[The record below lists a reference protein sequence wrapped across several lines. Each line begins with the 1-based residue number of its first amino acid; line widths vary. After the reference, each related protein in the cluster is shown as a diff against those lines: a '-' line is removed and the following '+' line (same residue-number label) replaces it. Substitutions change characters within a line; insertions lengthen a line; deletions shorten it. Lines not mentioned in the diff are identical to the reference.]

1 MGTTPPT
8 ATSTIAM
15 ARSLP
20 LLALLVT
27 VTGVA
32 GQISFGGGKEVKRQ
46 EMVVKEEKVV
56 KVLLSKPKLQT
67 VNFAS
72 NERKK
77 KNPTGSDRV
86 SLADL
91 LEGEHQLPPRVSS
104 RFAFGG
110 SALGKVGQG
119 CSTPSGQAG
128 SCNYITA
135 GQCRPVL
142 ETILKRG
149 IDRAMLN
156 YLIKAISFPCGFE
169 DFDFTLCCAD
179 PNISTTTESTTAT
192 TTSSN
197 TGTTTTTSTTTTTT
211 TTGAP
216 KISCGVV
223 PPISNIVAPDAIRL
237 LSVRGPAPGE
247 KIVGGTLADVG
258 AWPWAVLIGKK
269 FSNGHFQ
276 VICGGTL
283 IDDGNVLS
291 AAHCFDK
298 VKGLANADTVRVGE
312 TDLNIGGEGGGHR
325 DIGIARVLQHP
336 LWNKK
341 TLAHDIA
348 ILDLASTVE
357 FRPGVVPACMPDNNH
372 GRNLTSLL
380 ANPSPTITGWGATF
394 VGGGTVSRLREA
406 QVPVVGEDE
415 CLARYR
421 PVGVR
426 LSEKQLCAGRGGTDT
441 CQGDSGGGMVAN
453 NLDGRWTL
461 VGVTSFGVDCARPDF
476 PGVYTRVDQYL
487 DWIRSNV

>member
-1 MGTTPPT
+1 
-8 ATSTIAM
+8 
-15 ARSLP
+15 
-20 LLALLVT
+20 
-27 VTGVA
+27 
-32 GQISFGGGKEVKRQ
+32 
-46 EMVVKEEKVV
+46 
-56 KVLLSKPKLQT
+56 
-67 VNFAS
+67 
-72 NERKK
+72 
-77 KNPTGSDRV
+77 
-86 SLADL
+86 
-91 LEGEHQLPPRVSS
+91 
-104 RFAFGG
+104 
-110 SALGKVGQG
+110 
-119 CSTPSGQAG
+119 
-128 SCNYITA
+128 
-135 GQCRPVL
+135 
-142 ETILKRG
+142 
-149 IDRAMLN
+149 
-156 YLIKAISFPCGFE
+156 
-169 DFDFTLCCAD
+169 
-179 PNISTTTESTTAT
+179 
-192 TTSSN
+192 
-197 TGTTTTTSTTTTTT
+197 
-211 TTGAP
+211 
-216 KISCGVV
+216 V

-237 LSVRGPAPGE
+237 LAVRGAAPGE
-247 KIVGGTLADVG
+247 KIVGGTLAGVG

-298 VKGLANADTVRVGE
+298 VKGLANADTIRVGE

-336 LWNKK
+336 SWNKK

-348 ILDLASTVE
+348 LLALASKVE
-357 FRPGVVPACMPDNNH
+357 FRPGVVPACMPDNYQ
-372 GRNLTSLL
+372 GRNLTALL
-380 ANPSPTITGWGATF
+380 SNPSPTITGWGATF

-406 QVPVVGEDE
+406 QVPVVGADE

-426 LSEKQLCAGRGGTDT
+426 LSERQLCAGRGGTDT

>member
-56 KVLLSKPKLQT
+56 KVLLSEPKLQT

-169 DFDFTLCCAD
+169 GFDFTLCCAH
-179 PNISTTTESTTAT
+179 PTSSTATEPTTTNTTTTTAASTTTTTTLSTSTTT
-192 TTSSN
+192 TT
-197 TGTTTTTSTTTTTT
+197 TTTTTTSTTTTSPTT
-211 TTGAP
+211 TT
-216 KISCGVV
+216 
-223 PPISNIVAPDAIRL
+223 
-237 LSVRGPAPGE
+237 
-247 KIVGGTLADVG
+247 T
-258 AWPWAVLIGKK
+258 
-269 FSNGHFQ
+269 
-276 VICGGTL
+276 T
-283 IDDGNVLS
+283 
-291 AAHCFDK
+291 
-298 VKGLANADTVRVGE
+298 T
-312 TDLNIGGEGGGHR
+312 T
-325 DIGIARVLQHP
+325 
-336 LWNKK
+336 
-341 TLAHDIA
+341 
-348 ILDLASTVE
+348 ST
-357 FRPGVVPACMPDNNH
+357 
-372 GRNLTSLL
+372 
-380 ANPSPTITGWGATF
+380 
-394 VGGGTVSRLREA
+394 
-406 QVPVVGEDE
+406 
-415 CLARYR
+415 
-421 PVGVR
+421 
-426 LSEKQLCAGRGGTDT
+426 
-441 CQGDSGGGMVAN
+441 
-453 NLDGRWTL
+453 
-461 VGVTSFGVDCARPDF
+461 
-476 PGVYTRVDQYL
+476 
-487 DWIRSNV
+487 

>member
-1 MGTTPPT
+1 MGTPPT

-27 VTGVA
+27 VNGVA

-77 KNPTGSDRV
+77 ENPTGSDRV

-119 CSTPSGQAG
+119 CNTPSGQAG

-169 DFDFTLCCAD
+169 DFDFTLCCAN
-179 PNISTTTESTTAT
+179 PSSSTAT
-192 TTSSN
+192 E
-197 TGTTTTTSTTTTTT
+197 STTTTTT
-211 TTGAP
+211 TTTTAAP
-216 KISCGVV
+216 EIKCGVV

-237 LSVRGPAPGE
+237 LAVRGAAPGE
-247 KIVGGTLADVG
+247 KIVGGTLAGVG

-325 DIGIARVLQHP
+325 DVGITRVLQHP
-336 LWNKK
+336 SWNKK

-348 ILDLASTVE
+348 ILALASKVE
-357 FRPGVVPACMPDNNH
+357 FRPGVVPACMPDNYQ
-372 GRNLTSLL
+372 GRNLTALL
-380 ANPSPTITGWGATF
+380 SNPSPTITGWGATF

-406 QVPVVGEDE
+406 QVPVVGADE
-415 CLARYR
+415 CSARYR

-453 NLDGRWTL
+453 NLSGRWTL

-487 DWIRSNV
+487 DWIRSNS

>member
-1 MGTTPPT
+1 MGTQPGTTTPPT

-179 PNISTTTESTTAT
+179 PTFSTATESTI
-192 TTSSN
+192 
-197 TGTTTTTSTTTTTT
+197 STTTTTA
-211 TTGAP
+211 AP
-216 KISCGVV
+216 AISCGVV

-237 LSVRGPAPGE
+237 LSTRGAAPGE
-247 KIVGGTLADVG
+247 KIVGGALAGVG

-283 IDDGNVLS
+283 IDNSNVLS

-298 VKGLANADTVRVGE
+298 VKGLANADTIRVGE

-325 DIGIARVLQHP
+325 DIGIAKVVQRP
-336 LWNKK
+336 LWN
-341 TLAHDIA
+341 
-348 ILDLASTVE
+348 
-357 FRPGVVPACMPDNNH
+357 
-372 GRNLTSLL
+372 NL
-380 ANPSPTITGWGATF
+380 
-394 VGGGTVSRLREA
+394 GG
-406 QVPVVGEDE
+406 
-415 CLARYR
+415 
-421 PVGVR
+421 
-426 LSEKQLCAGRGGTDT
+426 
-441 CQGDSGGGMVAN
+441 
-453 NLDGRWTL
+453 
-461 VGVTSFGVDCARPDF
+461 
-476 PGVYTRVDQYL
+476 
-487 DWIRSNV
+487 

>member
-156 YLIKAISFPCGFE
+156 YLIKALGFPCGFE

-179 PNISTTTESTTAT
+179 PNTSTTTESTTAT
-192 TTSSN
+192 T
-197 TGTTTTTSTTTTTT
+197 GTTTTTSTTTTT

-348 ILDLASTVE
+348 ILDLASKVE
-357 FRPGVVPACMPDNNH
+357 FRPGVVPACMPDNYH

>member
-1 MGTTPPT
+1 M
-8 ATSTIAM
+8 
-15 ARSLP
+15 
-20 LLALLVT
+20 
-27 VTGVA
+27 
-32 GQISFGGGKEVKRQ
+32 
-46 EMVVKEEKVV
+46 
-56 KVLLSKPKLQT
+56 
-67 VNFAS
+67 
-72 NERKK
+72 
-77 KNPTGSDRV
+77 
-86 SLADL
+86 
-91 LEGEHQLPPRVSS
+91 
-104 RFAFGG
+104 
-110 SALGKVGQG
+110 
-119 CSTPSGQAG
+119 
-128 SCNYITA
+128 
-135 GQCRPVL
+135 
-142 ETILKRG
+142 
-149 IDRAMLN
+149 
-156 YLIKAISFPCGFE
+156 
-169 DFDFTLCCAD
+169 
-179 PNISTTTESTTAT
+179 
-192 TTSSN
+192 
-197 TGTTTTTSTTTTTT
+197 
-211 TTGAP
+211 
-216 KISCGVV
+216 
-223 PPISNIVAPDAIRL
+223 

-348 ILDLASTVE
+348 ILDLASKVE
-357 FRPGVVPACMPDNNH
+357 FRPGVVPACMPDNYH

>member
-1 MGTTPPT
+1 MGTTTPPT

-91 LEGEHQLPPRVSS
+91 LEGEHQLPPGVSS

-192 TTSSN
+192 TT
-197 TGTTTTTSTTTTTT
+197 
-211 TTGAP
+211 GAP
-216 KISCGVV
+216 NISCGVV
-223 PPISNIVAPDAIRL
+223 PPNSNIVAPDAIRL
-237 LSVRGPAPGE
+237 LS
-247 KIVGGTLADVG
+247 
-258 AWPWAVLIGKK
+258 
-269 FSNGHFQ
+269 
-276 VICGGTL
+276 
-283 IDDGNVLS
+283 
-291 AAHCFDK
+291 
-298 VKGLANADTVRVGE
+298 
-312 TDLNIGGEGGGHR
+312 
-325 DIGIARVLQHP
+325 
-336 LWNKK
+336 
-341 TLAHDIA
+341 
-348 ILDLASTVE
+348 
-357 FRPGVVPACMPDNNH
+357 
-372 GRNLTSLL
+372 
-380 ANPSPTITGWGATF
+380 
-394 VGGGTVSRLREA
+394 
-406 QVPVVGEDE
+406 
-415 CLARYR
+415 
-421 PVGVR
+421 
-426 LSEKQLCAGRGGTDT
+426 
-441 CQGDSGGGMVAN
+441 
-453 NLDGRWTL
+453 
-461 VGVTSFGVDCARPDF
+461 
-476 PGVYTRVDQYL
+476 
-487 DWIRSNV
+487 

>member
-1 MGTTPPT
+1 MGTQPGTTTPST

-56 KVLLSKPKLQT
+56 KVVKVLLSKPKLQT

-91 LEGEHQLPPRVSS
+91 LEGERQLPPRVSS

-110 SALGKVGQG
+110 SALGKVGLG

-179 PNISTTTESTTAT
+179 PTFSTATESTTSA
-192 TTSSN
+192 
-197 TGTTTTTSTTTTTT
+197 TTTTTITASTTTTTT
-211 TTGAP
+211 TTTTTAAP
-216 KISCGVV
+216 AISC
-223 PPISNIVAPDAIRL
+223 
-237 LSVRGPAPGE
+237 
-247 KIVGGTLADVG
+247 
-258 AWPWAVLIGKK
+258 
-269 FSNGHFQ
+269 
-276 VICGGTL
+276 
-283 IDDGNVLS
+283 
-291 AAHCFDK
+291 
-298 VKGLANADTVRVGE
+298 
-312 TDLNIGGEGGGHR
+312 
-325 DIGIARVLQHP
+325 
-336 LWNKK
+336 
-341 TLAHDIA
+341 
-348 ILDLASTVE
+348 
-357 FRPGVVPACMPDNNH
+357 
-372 GRNLTSLL
+372 
-380 ANPSPTITGWGATF
+380 
-394 VGGGTVSRLREA
+394 
-406 QVPVVGEDE
+406 
-415 CLARYR
+415 
-421 PVGVR
+421 
-426 LSEKQLCAGRGGTDT
+426 
-441 CQGDSGGGMVAN
+441 
-453 NLDGRWTL
+453 
-461 VGVTSFGVDCARPDF
+461 
-476 PGVYTRVDQYL
+476 
-487 DWIRSNV
+487 

>member
-1 MGTTPPT
+1 MG
-8 ATSTIAM
+8 AM

-72 NERKK
+72 NERKME
-77 KNPTGSDRV
+77 NPTGSDRV

-128 SCNYITA
+128 SRNYITA

-179 PNISTTTESTTAT
+179 PNTSTTTESTTAT
-192 TTSSN
+192 T
-197 TGTTTTTSTTTTTT
+197 GTTTSTTT

-247 KIVGGTLADVG
+247 KIVGGTLAVVG
-258 AWPWAVLIGKK
+258 AWPWAVL
-269 FSNGHFQ
+269 
-276 VICGGTL
+276 
-283 IDDGNVLS
+283 
-291 AAHCFDK
+291 
-298 VKGLANADTVRVGE
+298 
-312 TDLNIGGEGGGHR
+312 
-325 DIGIARVLQHP
+325 
-336 LWNKK
+336 
-341 TLAHDIA
+341 
-348 ILDLASTVE
+348 
-357 FRPGVVPACMPDNNH
+357 
-372 GRNLTSLL
+372 
-380 ANPSPTITGWGATF
+380 
-394 VGGGTVSRLREA
+394 
-406 QVPVVGEDE
+406 
-415 CLARYR
+415 
-421 PVGVR
+421 
-426 LSEKQLCAGRGGTDT
+426 
-441 CQGDSGGGMVAN
+441 
-453 NLDGRWTL
+453 
-461 VGVTSFGVDCARPDF
+461 
-476 PGVYTRVDQYL
+476 
-487 DWIRSNV
+487 